1 MKNLKSISILA
12 LVLIFTLSLT
22 NCENETVNS
31 EPDVASF
38 QDIKEFA
45 LKNLEKT
52 NNLISKNNKNGKID
66 YNTLNNDINQN
77 FKNNLYSFQGTENEL
92 NEMFALKNSKQA
104 LKKENINIEELNIS
118 ETEKNTINSL
128 ISYRE
133 NDDLNGFFEYTK
145 NLKSKFLNGEFN
157 NLDDISKE
165 RMTAL
170 IANLDA
176 IKDFSNEIQN
186 SEKSSSYLSKEKSC
200 GEAAVKGAA
209 WGGLFG
215 AIKGFVRGCATG
227 LVLGFNPGS
236 VAAGCMG
243 GMIVGMVQGAVVGA
257 IEEGVRCEL
266 SS

>member
-1 MKNLKSISILA
+1 MKNLKSISIVA

-31 EPDVASF
+31 ELDTASF

-45 LKNLEKT
+45 LKNLENT
-52 NNLISKNNKNGKID
+52 NNLISKNSNNGKIN
-66 YNTLNNDINQN
+66 YNNLSSDINQN
-77 FKNNLYSFQGTENEL
+77 FKNNLYSFKGSDEEL
-92 NEMFALKNSKQA
+92 NQMFDFNTKQI
-104 LKKENINIEELNIS
+104 LKKENLNIEELNIS

-133 NDDLNGFFEYTK
+133 KDDLDGFFEYSK
-145 NLKSKFLNGEFN
+145 NLKDKLLNGEFN
-157 NLDDISKE
+157 SLDTASKE

-176 IKDFSNEIQN
+176 IKDFSNEIQV
-186 SEKSSSYLSKEKSC
+186 SEKSSYLSKGKNC

-266 SS
+266 TS